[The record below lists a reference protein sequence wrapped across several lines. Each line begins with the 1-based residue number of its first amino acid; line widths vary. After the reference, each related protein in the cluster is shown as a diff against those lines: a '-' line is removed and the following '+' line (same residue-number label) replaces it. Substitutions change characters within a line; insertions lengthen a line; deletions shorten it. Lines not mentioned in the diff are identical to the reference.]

1 MNYFYPTYFMNN
13 KLNISIIGTGNVG
26 RTIAK
31 ELIDTEIPMHLNI
44 LDPAPEIDAI
54 KEDMRHAT
62 SYSKQCTISWNE
74 DRLHDADYIFISA
87 AQQATTIGN
96 RLDKAQGHI
105 EMVYDLFKDFSP
117 KNDPHLIVITNPV
130 DVITYHA
137 WKASGLSKNR
147 VIGTGTFLETLRFD
161 YYLAELFETEAPKAK
176 GILLGEHGNSAV
188 IAYSLCQIEGQ
199 VLDRNKVKKAAEL
212 AIEAPYKIR
221 KAGEYTKYAIS
232 KCAVGIFKG
241 IHLKVQMT
249 IPAGLILNE
258 KNCNLL
264 SCQPICMSTLVTIS
278 GGSFQQSDL
287 SHLATDEMEAL
298 RKSAAILQEHTLLKN

>member
-1 MNYFYPTYFMNN
+1 MNK

-31 ELIDTEIPMHLNI
+31 ELIDTDIPMHLNI

-54 KEDMRHAT
+54 KEDLRHAT
-62 SYSKQCTISWNE
+62 SYNKQCTITWNE
-74 DRLHDADYIFISA
+74 NLLNDADYIFISA

-105 EMVYDLFKDFSP
+105 DMVYELFKNFTP
-117 KNDPHLIVITNPV
+117 TNDPHLIVITNPV
-130 DVITYHA
+130 DVITFHA
-137 WKASGLSKNR
+137 WKASGLPQNR

-161 YYLAELFETEAPKAK
+161 YYLAELFDTEAHKAK

-188 IAYSLCQIEGQ
+188 IAYSLCNIEGQ
-199 VLDRNKVKKAAEL
+199 YLDRDKVKKAAEL

-241 IHLKVQMT
+241 LHLKEEMT
-249 IPAGLILNE
+249 LPAGLILNE
-258 KNCNLL
+258 ENCKLL
-264 SCQPICMSTLVTIS
+264 TCEPICMSTLVTIS
-278 GGSFQQSDL
+278 GGIFQQSDL
-287 SHLATDEMEAL
+287 STLALDEIEAL
-298 RKSAAILQEHTLLKN
+298 KKGAAILQEHTIQ